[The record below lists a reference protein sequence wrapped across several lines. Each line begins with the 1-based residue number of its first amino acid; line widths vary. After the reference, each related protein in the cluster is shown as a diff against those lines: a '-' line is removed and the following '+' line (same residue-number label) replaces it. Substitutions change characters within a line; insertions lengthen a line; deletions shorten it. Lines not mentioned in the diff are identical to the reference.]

1 MMEEDNFFKFQ
12 PRIQRLGQPKPTKA
26 GSGLEENGQKFE
38 KEIKTRTF
46 LSILS
51 TMKLYVYCIRSLN
64 SCREFSEP
72 QLE

>member
-38 KEIKTRTF
+38 KRNKNKNISLYPFDDEVVCILYTLSKF
-46 LSILS
+46 L
-51 TMKLYVYCIRSLN
+51 
-64 SCREFSEP
+64 
-72 QLE
+72 